1 MISVIL
7 KNLISD
13 KNSRIIVRTTIFL
26 KEYINKVR
34 NDENVLYKINIKKF
48 ISRFRIALAR
58 ELMIPIYIKIIDKQV
73 ICKYNNE
80 KVEIIWKSVN
90 ILILQ

>member
-73 ICKYNNE
+73 ICKYNND

>member
-34 NDENVLYKINIKKF
+34 NDENVLYKTNIKKF

>member
-1 MISVIL
+1 M
-7 KNLISD
+7 
-13 KNSRIIVRTTIFL
+13 

-34 NDENVLYKINIKKF
+34 NDENVLYKTNIKKF

>member
-1 MISVIL
+1 
-7 KNLISD
+7 
-13 KNSRIIVRTTIFL
+13 
-26 KEYINKVR
+26 
-34 NDENVLYKINIKKF
+34 
-48 ISRFRIALAR
+48 
-58 ELMIPIYIKIIDKQV
+58 MIPIYIKIIDKQV